1 MSTSKKTTKK
11 AKTMTKKNQRP
22 KKEPVYS
29 RAFLCALAAVARMGA
44 TIH

>member
-1 MSTSKKTTKK
+1 MLTSKKTAKKTKI
-11 AKTMTKKNQRP
+11 KKNQRP

>member
-1 MSTSKKTTKK
+1 MLTSKKTTKK
-11 AKTMTKKNQRP
+11 AKIMTKKSQQP
-22 KKEPVYS
+22 KKEPVYL

>member
-11 AKTMTKKNQRP
+11 VKTKKNQRP
-22 KKEPVYS
+22 KKKPVYS